1 MGSDKLTPLLDLG
14 PALLSELLL
23 REPCLRGMERSE
35 RGIVG
40 RALGS
45 GGGVHVPYTLR
56 TQSRWPQDL
65 GRWPSR
71 QGPGTWRLYRG
82 SCRWS

>member
-14 PALLSELLL
+14 PDLLSEL
-23 REPCLRGMERSE
+23 ERSE
-35 RGIVG
+35 RGIG
-40 RALGS
+40 GEALGS
-45 GGGVHVPYTLR
+45 GRRVHMPHTLC
-56 TQSRWPQDL
+56 TQSPQPQDL

-71 QGPGTWRLYRG
+71 QEPGTWRLYRG